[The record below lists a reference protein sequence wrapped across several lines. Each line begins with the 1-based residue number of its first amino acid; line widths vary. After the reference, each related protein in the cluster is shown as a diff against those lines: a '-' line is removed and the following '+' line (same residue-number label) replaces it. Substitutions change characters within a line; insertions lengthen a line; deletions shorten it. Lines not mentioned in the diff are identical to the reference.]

1 MTLAVLNFDL
11 SDPLLERLRQRFPQL
26 TIERCPDKDALFAHL
41 PQAEILMTFM
51 QCSQK
56 MLDAAPNLKWIQ
68 AISAGVDFLPLTEI
82 RRRGI
87 LLTCGRGTSTI
98 QMAEYAIAAMIN
110 LARNFHIMFRN
121 QVQGQWE
128 RRVPQQEIY
137 GATVGILGLGAI
149 GAEIARRAAVMGMR
163 VLGIRRA
170 PAPME
175 GVAEVLGPEQMA
187 EVFRQSDYVINLLPA
202 TPATQKVIDR
212 KYFDLMKPTACFIN
226 MGRGATVNETDLIDV
241 LRQKKIRGLV
251 SDVYEVEPLPADS
264 PLWTLENTILTPHV
278 CGASPQYM
286 ARAVEIIEHNLKVYL
301 ARQGEIINRVDLAAG
316 Y

>member
-1 MTLAVLNFDL
+1 MTLAVLNFEL
-11 SDPLLERLRQRFPQL
+11 PDPLLERLRQRFPQL
-26 TIERCPDKDALFAHL
+26 SIERCPDKDSLFAHL

-51 QCSQK
+51 QCSQR

-68 AISAGVDFLPLTEI
+68 AISAGVDFLPLDEI

-110 LARNFHIMFRN
+110 LARNFHLMFRN
-121 QVQGQWE
+121 QVQGKWE

-163 VLGIRRA
+163 VIGVRRA
-170 PAPME
+170 PVPME
-175 GVAEVLGPEQMA
+175 GVAEVLGPERMA
-187 EVFRQSDYVINLLPA
+187 EVFQQSDYIVNLLPA
-202 TPATQKVIDR
+202 TPATQKIIDR
-212 KYFDLMKPTACFIN
+212 KYFDLMKPTACFIS
-226 MGRGATVNETDLIDV
+226 MGRGATVNEPDLIAA
-241 LRQKKIRGLV
+241 LQQKKIRALV
-251 SDVYEVEPLPADS
+251 SDVYAVEPLPADS
-264 PLWTLENTILTPHV
+264 PLWALENAILTPHV

-286 ARAVEIIEHNLKVYL
+286 ARAVEIIEHNVKVYL
-301 ARQGEIINRVDLAAG
+301 TRQGEMINRVDPAAG

>member
-1 MTLAVLNFDL
+1 MSLAVLNFDL
-11 SDPLLERLRQRFPQL
+11 PDPLLERLRQSFPQL
-26 TIERCPDKDALFAHL
+26 AIQRCADKESLFEHL

-51 QCSQK
+51 QCSPK
-56 MLDAAPNLKWIQ
+56 MLDAAPGLKWIQ
-68 AISAGVDFLPLTEI
+68 AISAGVDFLPLGEI

-87 LLTCGRGTSTI
+87 VLTCGRGTSTI
-98 QMAEYAIAAMIN
+98 QMAEYAIAAMVM
-110 LARNFHIMFRN
+110 LARNFHLMLRN
-121 QVQGQWE
+121 QVQGKWE
-128 RRVPQQEIY
+128 RKVPQQEIY

-163 VLGIRRA
+163 VIGVRRA

-175 GVAEVLGPEQMA
+175 GVAEVLGPERMA

-202 TPATQKVIDR
+202 TPATQMIVDR
-212 KYFDLMKPTACFIN
+212 KYFDLMKPTACFIS
-226 MGRGATVNETDLIDV
+226 MGRGATVNEADLVDA

-251 SDVYEVEPLPADS
+251 SDVYAVEPLPADS
-264 PLWTLENTILTPHV
+264 PLWTLENVILTPHV

-286 ARAVEIIEHNLKVYL
+286 ARAVEIIEHNLTVYTTG
-301 ARQGEIINRVDLAAG
+301 RGEMINLVDPAAG

>member
-1 MTLAVLNFDL
+1 MTLAILNFDL
-11 SDPLLERLRQRFPQL
+11 PDPLLARLRQGFPQL
-26 TIERCPDKDALFAHL
+26 GIERCPDKDSLFEHL
-41 PQAEILMTFM
+41 PRAEILMTFM
-51 QCSQK
+51 QCSPK

-68 AISAGVDFLPLTEI
+68 AISAGVDFMPLDEI

-87 LLTCGRGTSTI
+87 LLTSGRGTSII

-110 LARNFHIMFRN
+110 LARNFHLIFRN
-121 QVQGQWE
+121 QVQGKWE
-128 RRVPQQEIY
+128 RQVPQQEIY

-149 GAEIARRAAVMGMR
+149 GAEIARRSAVMGMR
-163 VLGIRRA
+163 VIGVRRA

-175 GVAEVLGPEQMA
+175 GVAEVLGPERMA
-187 EVFRQSDYVINLLPA
+187 EVFQQSDYIVNLLPA

-226 MGRGATVNETDLIDV
+226 MGRGATVNEADLIDV

-251 SDVYEVEPLPADS
+251 SDVYAVEPLPADS
-264 PLWTLENTILTPHV
+264 PLWTLENAILTPHV

-286 ARAVEIIEHNLKVYL
+286 ARAVEIIEHNVKVYL
-301 ARQGEIINRVDLAAG
+301 AGQGEMINRVDLAAG